1 MAAALAV
8 LLALWLAR
16 GRDGAAE
23 REASEASEAA
33 GQGPSRAGE
42 AGAERPV
49 RTPDERGGPLRLEGV
64 VLDQAGAPVGGARVV
79 LSTEPPR
86 DTRSEQDGSFFF
98 EGLVPRTFT
107 LHALAGDLVG
117 TVVHRLR
124 SDSEPVVVRVRRG
137 TSVQVRVRDIG
148 GRPIAGAEVRPADLL
163 LAHDGVLTDA
173 AGEALLRGIDNRGA
187 SIRATAAGYAPGM
200 AMVLP
205 EVSPSGVAAV
215 ELILRRGVAVSG
227 TVRDEAGRPIAGAMI
242 DCSSMSVADQVTSDA
257 EGRFRFPALSP
268 GAYLVT
274 AEGPRHAG
282 GNPKVIEVAELEVT
296 GVELTLPTGG
306 ILAGV
311 VVQRA
316 GEPAPYAL
324 VRATAST
331 RGEFRSPPRWV
342 TADATGRFELGG
354 LPRQAL
360 QLRASDERASSELVE
375 VSLVE
380 VARRD
385 ELRVVLDI
393 TGSIRGVVVDERGEP
408 VPEVQVRAEGR
419 QRPRSA
425 GELFLGRTWR
435 ATTDSSGAFA
445 FHGVPD
451 EDHVL
456 SLGDSSA
463 SDELSATRYVRP
475 GATGIKLVLR
485 QTGAVVGRLV
495 DGAGKPVPGPVYV
508 MLSDRGP
515 AISSAAAFR
524 LTDVAPGSYQLQL
537 RAPGLGERTLP
548 QVKVAAG
555 ETLELGDVA
564 IDAGRRIVGRVVD
577 LQGRPVV
584 GAKVRASSHTSFGGP
599 DELEGESPFARAM
612 GVLTA
617 TSDARGGFEL
627 AGVSIE
633 MPMSL
638 SARSPTGSSSTVS
651 VAAGAAPP
659 PVTLV
664 LRGHG
669 SLEGVVTKRGKPVP
683 QVNVLVVPGDR
694 SGTGRFQNGPSGPD
708 GRFLFLQV
716 PEGEIEVSATRGMMA
731 AAPQSIRVTV
741 EAGKRARV
749 TLELEGGELSLSV
762 AVKPQRGHRIDLAE
776 VALFAGEVSVATAQE
791 LFVRSRSSAPSRF
804 SLARPSDPTM
814 FHDLDAGR
822 YTLCAAPITSESI
835 DPRERSRAFQHRDK
849 RPAWCQAVTLMAA
862 PAEQRMTIELP
873 SMPPLPPAPAEP
885 MEQAG
890 SGALAPR

>member
-1 MAAALAV
+1 MRGTRRWWVVGMAAALAL
-8 LLALWLAR
+8 LLALWLVR
-16 GRDGAAE
+16 GRDGAVE
-23 REASEASEAA
+23 REASEAA
-33 GQGPSRAGE
+33 GQGLRRAGK

-64 VLDQAGAPVGGARVV
+64 VLDQAGAAVGGARVV

-107 LHALAGDLVG
+107 LHALDGDLVG

-148 GRPIAGAEVRPADLL
+148 GRPIAGAEVRPADPL

-227 TVRDEAGRPIAGAMI
+227 TVRDEAGRPIAGATI
-242 DCSSMSVADQVTSDA
+242 DGSSTSVADRVTSDA

-385 ELRVVLDI
+385 ELRVVLDV

-419 QRPRSA
+419 QGPRSA
-425 GELFLGRTWR
+425 GELF
-435 ATTDSSGAFA
+435 
-445 FHGVPD
+445 
-451 EDHVL
+451 
-456 SLGDSSA
+456 
-463 SDELSATRYVRP
+463 
-475 GATGIKLVLR
+475 
-485 QTGAVVGRLV
+485 
-495 DGAGKPVPGPVYV
+495 
-508 MLSDRGP
+508 
-515 AISSAAAFR
+515 
-524 LTDVAPGSYQLQL
+524 
-537 RAPGLGERTLP
+537 
-548 QVKVAAG
+548 
-555 ETLELGDVA
+555 
-564 IDAGRRIVGRVVD
+564 
-577 LQGRPVV
+577 
-584 GAKVRASSHTSFGGP
+584 
-599 DELEGESPFARAM
+599 
-612 GVLTA
+612 
-617 TSDARGGFEL
+617 
-627 AGVSIE
+627 
-633 MPMSL
+633 
-638 SARSPTGSSSTVS
+638 
-651 VAAGAAPP
+651 
-659 PVTLV
+659 
-664 LRGHG
+664 
-669 SLEGVVTKRGKPVP
+669 
-683 QVNVLVVPGDR
+683 
-694 SGTGRFQNGPSGPD
+694 
-708 GRFLFLQV
+708 
-716 PEGEIEVSATRGMMA
+716 
-731 AAPQSIRVTV
+731 
-741 EAGKRARV
+741 RAR
-749 TLELEGGELSLSV
+749 
-762 AVKPQRGHRIDLAE
+762 R
-776 VALFAGEVSVATAQE
+776 
-791 LFVRSRSSAPSRF
+791 
-804 SLARPSDPTM
+804 
-814 FHDLDAGR
+814 
-822 YTLCAAPITSESI
+822 
-835 DPRERSRAFQHRDK
+835 
-849 RPAWCQAVTLMAA
+849 
-862 PAEQRMTIELP
+862 
-873 SMPPLPPAPAEP
+873 
-885 MEQAG
+885 
-890 SGALAPR
+890 